1 MRQWWLLH
9 FKLVKPNTYTPKIS
23 RYNGPRQKIADWSY
37 DRAFEAF
44 FAAAG
49 VLRKMKDKHGTMSS
63 FKPAVMSLTFSS
75 CDDEI
80 ANV

>member
-1 MRQWWLLH
+1 MRQWWLFH
-9 FKLVKPNTYTPKIS
+9 FKFVKPNTYTIDTC
-23 RYNGPRQKIADWSY
+23 YNGPRQKIADWSY
-37 DRAFEAF
+37 DQTFEGI

-49 VLRKMKDKHGTMSS
+49 VLRKMKDKHGTMSC
-63 FKPAVMSLTFSS
+63 FKSAITSLTFSS